1 MNMNQIKMFIKKIH
15 QDAIV
20 PVQKTHGAAGYDIH
34 SVESITLKPGE
45 KRNIKT
51 GICIEIPHGFVAI
64 LKDRSSM
71 ADKKIVLSAGVIDSD
86 YRGEVSVILNN
97 NSSSDYH
104 IQTGDR
110 IAQMLI
116 LRHEIRPFV
125 EVQELSDT
133 KRGSGGFGSTG
144 K

>member
-1 MNMNQIKMFIKKIH
+1 MKMFVKKVH
-15 QDAIV
+15 RDAKI
-20 PVQKTHGAAGYDIH
+20 PVQKTFGSAGYDIY
-34 SVESITLKPGE
+34 SVESLILKPGE
-45 KRNIKT
+45 KKNVKT

-71 ADKKIVLSAGVIDSD
+71 ADKKVVLSAGVIDSD
-86 YRGEVSVILNN
+86 YRGEISVILNN
-97 NSSSDYH
+97 HSESNFT
-104 IQTGDR
+104 IETGDR

-116 LRHEIRPFV
+116 LKHEVRSFV
-125 EVQELSDT
+125 EVDELTDT